1 MRLLLIFLWISLGS
15 SLARADNV
23 LVFAAASLKNA
34 LDEIGTEFERTQPH
48 TVQFNFAGSSQIAR
62 QVVAG
67 APADLLI
74 TANVLWMDE
83 VASHQA
89 IMTDSRFHLASNRLV
104 IASVARE
111 QIALTQESLQST
123 LGSGH
128 IAMALIDAV
137 PAGMY
142 GKAALEA
149 LDLWTDVQ
157 GQVVQTDHVRSALRL
172 VALGE
177 VRWGIVYRSD
187 VLADPTVFLAAEFP
201 ADTHPPI
208 VYPVALT
215 VRNEPSKGATAF
227 HAYLKSERARQIL
240 TKHGFQPPVENRS

>member
-1 MRLLLIFLWISLGS
+1 
-15 SLARADNV
+15 
-23 LVFAAASLKNA
+23 
-34 LDEIGTEFERTQPH
+34 
-48 TVQFNFAGSSQIAR
+48 
-62 QVVAG
+62 
-67 APADLLI
+67 
-74 TANVLWMDE
+74 
-83 VASHQA
+83 
-89 IMTDSRFHLASNRLV
+89 
-104 IASVARE
+104 
-111 QIALTQESLQST
+111 
-123 LGSGH
+123 
-128 IAMALIDAV
+128 MALIDAV

-201 ADTHPPI
+201 PDTHPPI

>member
-1 MRLLLIFLWISLGS
+1 LRLLLVFLWISLWG

-62 QVVAG
+62 QIVAG

-74 TANVLWMDE
+74 TANALWMDE
-83 VASHQA
+83 AAAHQA

-104 IASVARE
+104 IASVSRE
-111 QIALTQESLQST
+111 QIELTQKSLQST

-128 IAMALIDAV
+128 IAMALVDAV

-142 GKAALEA
+142 GRAALEA
-149 LDLWTDVQ
+149 LDLWADVQ
-157 GQVVQTDHVRSALRL
+157 GQVVQTDHVRSVLRL

-177 VRWGIVYRSD
+177 VRLGIVYRSD
-187 VLADPTVFLAAEFP
+187 VLADPTVFFAAEFP
-201 ADTHPPI
+201 SHTHPPI

-215 VRNEPSKGATAF
+215 NHNEPSEGATAF
-227 HAYLKSERARQIL
+227 HAYLKSERAQQIL
-240 TKHGFQPPVENRS
+240 TKHGFRPPLGNQS

>member
-1 MRLLLIFLWISLGS
+1 LRLLLIFLWISLGS

-34 LDEIGTEFERTQPH
+34 LEEIGTEFERTQPH
-48 TVQFNFAGSSQIAR
+48 IVQFNFAGSSQIAR

-83 VASHQA
+83 AASHQA

-111 QIALTQESLQST
+111 QFALTQESLQST

-142 GKAALEA
+142 GKAAFGDLG
-149 LDLWTDVQ
+149 LWTDVQ

-172 VALGE
+172 VSLGE

-201 ADTHPPI
+201 AHTHPPI

-215 VRNEPSKGATAF
+215 GRKEPSKGAIAF
-227 HAYLKSERARQIL
+227 HAYLKSERAQQIL
-240 TKHGFQPPVENRS
+240 TKHGFQPPIENRS

>member
-1 MRLLLIFLWISLGS
+1 MEE
-15 SLARADNV
+15 A
-23 LVFAAASLKNA
+23 
-34 LDEIGTEFERTQPH
+34 
-48 TVQFNFAGSSQIAR
+48 
-62 QVVAG
+62 
-67 APADLLI
+67 
-74 TANVLWMDE
+74 
-83 VASHQA
+83 ASHQA

-123 LGSGH
+123 LGSGR